1 MTFQWKCPPK
11 RSLPFSV
18 GLSPFVWESSPQR
31 TALSPHKSTYL
42 PICTHTRRIS
52 ISGLDRKLHSCY
64 VFLHFINC
72 SFVSLHR
79 PLFVLTVSHIS
90 SLLFPL
96 HAPDLRSF
104 SRFDQLFSLS
114 QSSGHSGL
122 WLSTLLCHRNTH
134 THTHLMKCRCLAC
147 EPETDR
153 RRNQPNPIF
162 ERAASMQTLP
172 RSFNRQV
179 CLKRGSDIDE
189 LKTDMEE
196 EGCFQNGSG

>member
-31 TALSPHKSTYL
+31 TALSPHKSTHL

-79 PLFVLTVSHIS
+79 PLFILTVSHIS

-134 THTHLMKCRCLAC
+134 THTLNEMQMPRMWAW
-147 EPETDR
+147 DR
-153 RRNQPNPIF
+153 QEEKPTQPNLW
-162 ERAASMQTLP
+162 EGGLHADTAQ
-172 RSFNRQV
+172 
-179 CLKRGSDIDE
+179 E
-189 LKTDMEE
+189 L
-196 EGCFQNGSG
+196 